1 MKHLMALAAACL
13 LLWSFAAAE
22 TDALARYD
30 ELERQAAAA
39 VLEMEIVQLERQ
51 IAQLRGDQAA
61 ISAADEKESSI
72 LAWQEEIRLAMADL
86 AIPLV
91 MALEERADTLDQEI
105 QALQAQLEDINAAI
119 RESSAARKD
128 ALALRS
134 ELLRNYGLTAS
145 AAGYGGNVTVRLLQ
159 DDNGCI
165 AYMLVEAPRETPAI
179 AMPCTEEAFLSQF
192 IGRSGP
198 FTDVD
203 TVAGATYTS
212 NAVINAVNSLYPNG
226 KILTGKAHGFISDVT
241 VALIVTN
248 GVITGVS
255 VDSAGETPGFGTR
268 CGEDIAF
275 FSQFIGKRA
284 TPDLGE
290 GIDALAGA
298 TVTSKAVIEAANAA
312 IGVAE
317 EVVLSGETLTA
328 SARGR
333 LSDVQV
339 TVTLNEDGTIATLE
353 VDASGET
360 EFIARP
366 CTEEAF
372 LSQFIGRSG
381 PFDDVDT
388 VTGATYTSNAVI
400 NALNSL
406 YPGEGA
412 NAE

>member
-134 ELLRNYGLTAS
+134 EMLRNYGLTAS

-159 DDNGCI
+159 DDNGSI
-165 AYMLVEAPRETPAI
+165 AYMQVDAPRETPAI
-179 AMPCTEEAFLSQF
+179 AKPCTEEAFISQF
-192 IGRSGP
+192 IGKQGP
-198 FTDVD
+198 FLSGWNVDV
-203 TVAGATYTS
+203 VSGATLTS
-212 NAVINAVNSLYPNG
+212 KAVFEAVNSLYPDG
-226 KILTGKAHGFISDVT
+226 
-241 VALIVTN
+241 
-248 GVITGVS
+248 
-255 VDSAGETPGFGTR
+255 R
-268 CGEDIAF
+268 M
-275 FSQFIGKRA
+275 
-284 TPDLGE
+284 
-290 GIDALAGA
+290 
-298 TVTSKAVIEAANAA
+298 
-312 IGVAE
+312 
-317 EVVLSGETLTA
+317 TA
-328 SARGR
+328 SARGL

-339 TVTLNEDGTIATLE
+339 TVYMDAACRILDIQ

-360 EFIARP
+360 QAIARP

-388 VTGATYTSNAVI
+388 VAGATYTSRAVI